1 VNSSLRPLGFA
12 ASDKFFSESLSTA
25 GHSSKMPKVQKGKRN
40 NAHADAAAKTKAA
53 HSIFKMNTDI
63 GQHVLKNPGIA
74 EQ

>member
-1 VNSSLRPLGFA
+1 
-12 ASDKFFSESLSTA
+12 
-25 GHSSKMPKVQKGKRN
+25 MPKVTKKKRN
-40 NAHADAAAKTKAA
+40 SATSDAAAKAQAA

>member
-1 VNSSLRPLGFA
+1 MELHPLDSNSA
-12 ASDKFFSESLSTA
+12 I
-25 GHSSKMPKVQKGKRN
+25 MPKVKQKKRN
-40 NAHADAAAKTKAA
+40 SAQADAAAKTKAA